1 MRIEF
6 TRTGGFA
13 GMRLSKSFDTS
24 TMPADQADELCKLV
38 ESAGFFDL
46 PAELRSKGADQFQFK
61 VAVEK
66 DGKAHTVEADERAVP
81 PALAPLVKQLM
92 EAARKR

>member
-13 GMRLSKSFDTS
+13 GMRINRSFDTAA
-24 TMPADQADELCKLV
+24 MPTDEASALEALV
-38 ESAGFFDL
+38 GSAGFFDL
-46 PAELRSKGADQFQFK
+46 PAELRSAGADQLHYK

-81 PALAPLVKQLM
+81 PALAPLVKHLM
-92 EAARKR
+92 AAARKP